1 MFALKLFVIANFLF
15 KSLHSAEA
23 DIRKE
28 YLLKRFNF
36 NSTGNWPVDQRSL
49 FDTPLWPDSVLELVE
64 QTSSHY
70 DHFSPTVNSSA
81 EASSKPS
88 EVPINPPQNFTAEDD
103 GQDSDFLD
111 DDINFEQDSERVE
124 GDIDFELYFSSGS
137 EQSLSPQTIHDFL
150 LAADM
155 IQVNDNVGK
164 FYNLKATNSRNKQR
178 KRQDVVNLRNLRQEL
193 ENIFKSQHPRA
204 RYSLRNYTVQNW
216 PEGVDMLKST
226 WTKQEI
232 EAIRAKMGDFV
243 FVKREIPFDYKTEYG
258 ISELG
263 DLGNVLDHSM
273 SQYSTDVFLLNR
285 FREETGDFGAKRIDW
300 SLLDLRA
307 IPSRYNGCVIN
318 GKSIFQLSSFYKNPE
333 IVYNIHF
340 SPMDKRNKWE
350 SDVDDERTSK
360 KPRNKWILK

>member
-1 MFALKLFVIANFLF
+1 MLALKLFVIASFLF

-23 DIRKE
+23 DIGKE
-28 YLLKRFNF
+28 YLLKRFKF
-36 NSTGNWPVDQRSL
+36 NSTGNWPVGQRSL
-49 FDTPLWPDSVLELVE
+49 FETPLWPNSVIELLE

-70 DHFSPTVNSSA
+70 DHFLPKVTSSA

-88 EVPINPPQNFTAEDD
+88 EVPINPPQNLTAEDD

-111 DDINFEQDSERVE
+111 DDINFEQDSKRV
-124 GDIDFELYFSSGS
+124 DDDFEFEFDFSSGS

-155 IQVNDNVGK
+155 IPINNNAGN
-164 FYNLKATNSRNKQR
+164 FYNPKTSIQRDKKR
-178 KRQDVVNLRNLRQEL
+178 KRLDVFNLRNLRQQL

-204 RYSLRNYTVQNW
+204 RYSLRNYTVENW

-232 EAIRAKMGDFV
+232 EAIRLKMGDFV

-258 ISELG
+258 IGELG

-273 SQYSTDVFLLNR
+273 SQYSTNVFLLNR
-285 FREETGDFGAKRIDW
+285 FREETCNLEARRIDW
-300 SLLDLRA
+300 SLLDRSDV
-307 IPSRYNGCVIN
+307 PPRYDGCVIN
-318 GKSIFQLSSFYKNPE
+318 GKSIFQLSSFFKNPE
-333 IVYNIHF
+333 IVSNIHF
-340 SPMDKRNKWE
+340 NPKDKRNKWE
-350 SDVDDERTSK
+350 SRVDERTSK
-360 KPRNKWILK
+360 KQRNK